1 MMLDEVY
8 NDDAAER
15 LNKEIIELEAE
26 LHRKKQELA
35 NIKNL
40 N

>member
-15 LNKEIIELEAE
+15 LNKEIIELETE